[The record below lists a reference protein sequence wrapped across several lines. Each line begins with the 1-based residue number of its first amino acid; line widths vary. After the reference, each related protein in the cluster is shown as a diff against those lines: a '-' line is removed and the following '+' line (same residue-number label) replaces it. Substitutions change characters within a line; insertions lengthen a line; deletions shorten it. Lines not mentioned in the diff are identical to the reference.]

1 MFSVVPAPVV
11 EAAMG
16 DACGRGQGNGQMNT
30 GQQQTANVR
39 MPWQRKRT
47 LAFLLA
53 DDSPGRLRPVILA
66 AVLSLSAIGL
76 VEVASASSVE
86 SVAAG
91 NNPYDLPLKQ
101 AMWTVAGVVIM
112 LVLARLPVQR
122 IRKLGWPLLISSL
135 VALVLVFT
143 PLGMSVNGNRNWLSV
158 GGFTAQPSEFAK
170 LSLIVWGAAILDR
183 KQALL
188 GQWKHAVV
196 PVLPAGGLIMLI
208 VALGHDLGTT
218 MIIMMI
224 LAATMFYG
232 GVRMKV
238 FSVAGLICAV
248 AALILAATSGNRMGR
263 ISSWLGM
270 GSAEDA
276 QGVGY
281 QATNGTYA
289 LASGGWFGLG
299 LGQSR
304 QKWNWIPEAHNDF
317 IFTIL
322 GEELGLAG
330 TLLVLCLFAI
340 LAIAVFK
347 TIARTQ
353 DTFSR
358 IVACSVITW
367 ILGQAVI
374 NIGMV
379 SGLLPVIGVPLPFIS
394 YGGSAMVSSLAGI
407 GIVLAV
413 TRPEPVGG
421 KPDPRRAGAGTAA
434 AGASPG
440 STAGRGHGRRHEY
453 QR

>member
-1 MFSVVPAPVV
+1 
-11 EAAMG
+11 
-16 DACGRGQGNGQMNT
+16 MNT
-30 GQQQTANVR
+30 GQQQPAKVR
-39 MPWQRKRT
+39 APRRRKRT

-122 IRKLGWPLLISSL
+122 IRKLGWPLLIGSL
-135 VALVLVFT
+135 LALVLVFT

-196 PVLPAGGLIMLI
+196 PVLPAGGLIMGI

-238 FSVAGLICAV
+238 FSVAGLICV
-248 AALILAATSGNRMGR
+248 MIALVLAATSGNRMGR
-263 ISSWLGM
+263 IFSWLGM

-374 NIGMV
+374 NVAMV

-413 TRPEPVGG
+413 TRPGPGG
-421 KPDPRRAGAGTAA
+421 AGAPKPRPAA
-434 AGASPG
+434 AGVPA
-440 STAGRGHGRRHEY
+440 AGRRPEY

>member
-1 MFSVVPAPVV
+1 MS
-11 EAAMG
+11 
-16 DACGRGQGNGQMNT
+16 T
-30 GQQQTANVR
+30 GQK
-39 MPWQRKRT
+39 QRVMRPPARRRLGK
-47 LAFLLA
+47 LAVWLE
-53 DDSPGRLRPVILA
+53 DDSPGRLRPLILA
-66 AVLSLSAIGL
+66 VVLTLSAIGL

-101 AMWTVAGVVIM
+101 AMWTVAGVVLM
-112 LVLARLPVQR
+112 LVLARMPVRR
-122 IRKLGWPLLISSL
+122 IRWLGWPMLIGSL
-135 VALVLVFT
+135 FALVLVFT
-143 PLGMSVNGNRNWLSV
+143 PLGMTVNGNRNWISV

-170 LSLIVWGAAILDR
+170 LSLIVWGAWILDR

-188 GQWKHAVV
+188 GQWKHAVM
-196 PVLPAGGLIMLI
+196 PLAPAGALIMGI

-218 MIIMMI
+218 LIIMMI

-238 FSVAGLICAV
+238 FSVAGLICV
-248 AALILAATSGNRMGR
+248 AAALVLAATSGNRMGR

-270 GSAEDA
+270 GSDEDA
-276 QGVGY
+276 QGMGY
-281 QATNGTYA
+281 QAQHGAYA
-289 LASGGWFGLG
+289 LASGSWFGVG

-317 IFTIL
+317 IFSIL

-330 TLLVLCLFAI
+330 TLLVLGLFAT

-347 TIARTQ
+347 TIARTT

-374 NIGMV
+374 NISMV

-407 GIVLAV
+407 GVILAV
-413 TRPEPVGG
+413 TRPEGTVPPARRGTRLGQALRRGAGSKRAARERSGSTRVGS
-421 KPDPRRAGAGTAA
+421 DRAGSN
-434 AGASPG
+434 GAVKQ
-440 STAGRGHGRRHEY
+440 AREHAH

>member
-1 MFSVVPAPVV
+1 MS
-11 EAAMG
+11 
-16 DACGRGQGNGQMNT
+16 T
-30 GQQQTANVR
+30 GQK
-39 MPWQRKRT
+39 QRVMRPPARRRLGK
-47 LAFLLA
+47 LAVWLE
-53 DDSPGRLRPVILA
+53 DDSPGRLRPLILA
-66 AVLSLSAIGL
+66 VVLTLSAIGL

-101 AMWTVAGVVIM
+101 AMWTVAGVVLM
-112 LVLARLPVQR
+112 LVLARMPVRR
-122 IRKLGWPLLISSL
+122 IRWLGWPMLIGSL
-135 VALVLVFT
+135 FALVLVFT
-143 PLGMSVNGNRNWLSV
+143 PLGMTVNGNRNWISV

-170 LSLIVWGAAILDR
+170 LSLIVWGAWILDR

-188 GQWKHAVV
+188 GQWKHAVM
-196 PVLPAGGLIMLI
+196 PLAPAGALIMGI

-218 MIIMMI
+218 LIIMMI

-238 FSVAGLICAV
+238 FSVAGLICV
-248 AALILAATSGNRMGR
+248 AAALVLAATSGNRMGR

-270 GSAEDA
+270 GSDEDA
-276 QGVGY
+276 QGMGY
-281 QATNGTYA
+281 QAQHGAYA
-289 LASGGWFGLG
+289 LASGSWFGVG

-317 IFTIL
+317 IFSIL

-330 TLLVLCLFAI
+330 TLLVLGLFAT

-347 TIARTQ
+347 TIARTT

-374 NIGMV
+374 NISMV

-407 GIVLAV
+407 GVILAV
-413 TRPEPVGG
+413 TRPE
-421 KPDPRRAGAGTAA
+421 GTV
-434 AGASPG
+434 PP
-440 STAGRGHGRRHEY
+440 AGRGTRLGRALRRGAGSKRVAPERSGSTRVGSDRAGSNGSVKQAREHAH

>member
-1 MFSVVPAPVV
+1 
-11 EAAMG
+11 MG
-16 DACGRGQGNGQMNT
+16 KALLCRLRNGQMNT
-30 GQQQTANVR
+30 GQK
-39 MPWQRKRT
+39 QRVAGRPARRGLGKVAVW
-47 LAFLLA
+47 LV
-53 DDSPGRLRPVILA
+53 DDSPGRLRPLILA
-66 AVLSLSAIGL
+66 VVLTLSAIGL

-112 LVLARLPVQR
+112 LVLARMPVRR
-122 IRKLGWPLLISSL
+122 IRWLGWPLLIGSL

-170 LSLIVWGAAILDR
+170 LSLIVWAAAILDR

-188 GQWKHAVV
+188 GQWKHAVI
-196 PVLPAGGLIMLI
+196 PLAPAGGLIMLI

-238 FSVAGLICAV
+238 FSVAGLVCAV
-248 AALILAATSGNRMGR
+248 AALLLAATSGNRMGR

-270 GSAEDA
+270 GSDEDA
-276 QGVGY
+276 QGMGY
-281 QATNGTYA
+281 QAQHGAYA
-289 LASGGWFGLG
+289 LASGGWFGVG

-317 IFTIL
+317 IFSIL

-330 TLLVLCLFAI
+330 TLLVLGLFAI

-347 TIARTQ
+347 TIARTT

-374 NIGMV
+374 NIAMV

-407 GIVLAV
+407 GVILAV
-413 TRPEPVGG
+413 TRPEGVHPH
-421 KPDPRRAGAGTAA
+421 PTRSRRAG
-434 AGASPG
+434 PG
-440 STAGRGHGRRHEY
+440 RPVSARPVSTRAVSGRAVKQAREHAY

>member
-1 MFSVVPAPVV
+1 MS
-11 EAAMG
+11 
-16 DACGRGQGNGQMNT
+16 T
-30 GQQQTANVR
+30 GQK
-39 MPWQRKRT
+39 QRVTRPPARRRLGK
-47 LAFLLA
+47 LAVWLE
-53 DDSPGRLRPVILA
+53 DESPGRLRPLILA
-66 AVLSLSAIGL
+66 VVLTLSGIGL

-112 LVLARLPVQR
+112 LVLARMPVRR
-122 IRKLGWPLLISSL
+122 IRWLGWPMLIGSL
-135 VALVLVFT
+135 FALVLVFT
-143 PLGMSVNGNRNWLSV
+143 PLGMTVNGNRNWLSV

-170 LSLIVWGAAILDR
+170 LSLIVWGAWILDR

-188 GQWKHAVV
+188 GQWKHAVM
-196 PVLPAGGLIMLI
+196 PLAPAGALIMGI

-218 MIIMMI
+218 LIIMMI

-238 FSVAGLICAV
+238 FSVAGLICAA
-248 AALILAATSGNRMGR
+248 AALVLAATSGNRMGR

-270 GSAEDA
+270 GSDEDA
-276 QGVGY
+276 QGMGY
-281 QATNGTYA
+281 QAQHGTYA
-289 LASGGWFGLG
+289 LASGSWFGVG

-317 IFTIL
+317 IFSIL

-330 TLLVLCLFAI
+330 SLLVLGLFAT

-347 TIARTQ
+347 TIARTT

-374 NIGMV
+374 NISMV

-407 GIVLAV
+407 GVILAV
-413 TRPEPVGG
+413 TRPEGTVPPSRRGTRVGRAL
-421 KPDPRRAGAGTAA
+421 RRGAGSNRGGSN
-434 AGASPG
+434 GAVPDS
-440 STAGRGHGRRHEY
+440 AVKQAREHAH